1 MKEILFLIIVLFS
14 NIIQT
19 VSGFAGT
26 MLAMPLSVRLI
37 GYDDS
42 RYILNFI
49 GIVVSL
55 YILLSKK
62 KLIKLNEVVKIIS
75 FMFLGIII
83 SKILLINIKLDFLLV
98 GYGMLIIAVAIY
110 QLLGKKIHL
119 NKIGDIIVL
128 VFSGIIHGLFIS
140 GGAILVIY
148 AINKFKEKDCFRA
161 NLSLVWLILNGFLHF
176 NMIYEGQK
184 ADFLLSIFAISITI
198 IAMFIGNKISNKIDQ
213 NKFVWIANILL
224 FISGVSILV

>member
-37 GYDDS
+37 GYEDS

-55 YILLSKK
+55 YILLSKR
-62 KLIKLNEVVKIIS
+62 KLIRLNEVVKIIF

-98 GYGMLIIAVAIY
+98 GYGILIIAVAIY
-110 QLLGKKIHL
+110 QLLGKTIYL
-119 NKIGDIIVL
+119 NKIGDI
-128 VFSGIIHGLFIS
+128 
-140 GGAILVIY
+140 
-148 AINKFKEKDCFRA
+148 
-161 NLSLVWLILNGFLHF
+161 
-176 NMIYEGQK
+176 
-184 ADFLLSIFAISITI
+184 
-198 IAMFIGNKISNKIDQ
+198 
-213 NKFVWIANILL
+213 
-224 FISGVSILV
+224 